1 MDLMKNEKLLLLVV
15 SIVCLMVMDS
25 CEVKSQ
31 DPIEVLLPIDSLR
44 LLTIHPQDYYGR
56 SSVFFTQE
64 ARAKPEAV
72 KQYCKVVYK
81 ASEITETM
89 VVNQSAIVTINETS
103 GIAVNFN
110 DVIEGD
116 LNQAVSN
123 FNSISDITIDSLS
136 YSFSN
141 LIGNENASI
150 VSASLKINDFTVSV
164 VSDLNIAQE
173 IDNESVFQIT
183 DLNILDQLE
192 TSFLNNSS
200 VTLNLSG
207 MAISD
212 EGDVSF
218 EKAIAMQL
226 TASF

>member
-1 MDLMKNEKLLLLVV
+1 MKKLFPFLLALIVV
-15 SIVCLMVMDS
+15 QS
-25 CEVKSQ
+25 CEEPV
-31 DPIEVLLPIDSLR
+31 
-44 LLTIHPQDYYGR
+44 
-56 SSVFFTQE
+56 
-64 ARAKPEAV
+64 
-72 KQYCKVVYK
+72 
-81 ASEITETM
+81 EITETM
-89 VVNQSAIVTINETS
+89 AINQSATITINETN
-103 GIAVNFN
+103 GTAVNFN

-116 LNQAVSN
+116 LNQVISN
-123 FNSISDITIDSLS
+123 FISINDITIDSLS

-150 VSASLKINDFTVSV
+150 INASIEINGITVAV
-164 VSDLNIAQE
+164 VSEVNIAQE

-183 DLNILDQLE
+183 DLNVLDQLE

-207 MAISD
+207 MAISE

-218 EKAIAMQL
+218 DIGISMQL

>member
-1 MDLMKNEKLLLLVV
+1 MKKLFPFLLALIVV
-15 SIVCLMVMDS
+15 QS
-25 CEVKSQ
+25 CEEPV
-31 DPIEVLLPIDSLR
+31 
-44 LLTIHPQDYYGR
+44 
-56 SSVFFTQE
+56 
-64 ARAKPEAV
+64 
-72 KQYCKVVYK
+72 
-81 ASEITETM
+81 EITETM
-89 VVNQSAIVTINETS
+89 AINQSATITINETNGS
-103 GIAVNFN
+103 AVNFN

-116 LNQAVSN
+116 LNQVISN
-123 FNSISDITIDSLS
+123 FISINDITIDSLS

-150 VSASLKINDFTVSV
+150 VNASIEINGITVAV
-164 VSDLNIAQE
+164 VSEVNIAQE

-183 DLNILDQLE
+183 DLNVLDQLE

-207 MAISD
+207 MAISE

-218 EKAIAMQL
+218 DIGISMQL

>member
-1 MDLMKNEKLLLLVV
+1 MKKLFPFLLVLFV
-15 SIVCLMVMDS
+15 VQS
-25 CEVKSQ
+25 CEEPV
-31 DPIEVLLPIDSLR
+31 
-44 LLTIHPQDYYGR
+44 
-56 SSVFFTQE
+56 
-64 ARAKPEAV
+64 
-72 KQYCKVVYK
+72 
-81 ASEITETM
+81 EITETM
-89 VVNQSAIVTINETS
+89 VVNQSTIVTINQTNGTS
-103 GIAVNFN
+103 VSFN

-116 LNQAVSN
+116 LNQVVSN
-123 FNSISDITIDSLS
+123 FNSITDITIDSLT

-150 VSASLKINDFTVSV
+150 VSASIEINGITVAV

-183 DLNILDQLE
+183 DLNVLDQLE

-200 VTLNLSG
+200 VALNLSG
-207 MAISD
+207 MAISE

-218 EKAIAMQL
+218 EIGVSMQL

>member
-1 MDLMKNEKLLLLVV
+1 MKKLFPFLLALIVV
-15 SIVCLMVMDS
+15 QS
-25 CEVKSQ
+25 CEEPV
-31 DPIEVLLPIDSLR
+31 
-44 LLTIHPQDYYGR
+44 
-56 SSVFFTQE
+56 
-64 ARAKPEAV
+64 
-72 KQYCKVVYK
+72 
-81 ASEITETM
+81 EITETM
-89 VVNQSAIVTINETS
+89 AINQSATITINETN
-103 GIAVNFN
+103 GTAVNFN

-116 LNQAVSN
+116 LNQVISN
-123 FNSISDITIDSLS
+123 FISINDITIDSLS

-150 VSASLKINDFTVSV
+150 VNASIEINGITVAV
-164 VSDLNIAQE
+164 VSEVNIAQE

-183 DLNILDQLE
+183 DLNVLDQLE

-207 MAISD
+207 MAISE

-218 EKAIAMQL
+218 DIELSMQL

>member
-1 MDLMKNEKLLLLVV
+1 MKNVLPFLFALIL
-15 SIVCLMVMDS
+15 IYS
-25 CEVKSQ
+25 CE
-31 DPIEVLLPIDSLR
+31 E
-44 LLTIHPQDYYGR
+44 
-56 SSVFFTQE
+56 SV
-64 ARAKPEAV
+64 
-72 KQYCKVVYK
+72 
-81 ASEITETM
+81 EITETM
-89 VVNQSAIVTINETS
+89 VINQSAIVTINETS

-218 EKAIAMQL
+218 EIVISMQL

>member
-1 MDLMKNEKLLLLVV
+1 MKKLFPFLLVLFV
-15 SIVCLMVMDS
+15 VQS
-25 CEVKSQ
+25 CEEPV
-31 DPIEVLLPIDSLR
+31 
-44 LLTIHPQDYYGR
+44 
-56 SSVFFTQE
+56 
-64 ARAKPEAV
+64 
-72 KQYCKVVYK
+72 
-81 ASEITETM
+81 EITETM
-89 VVNQSAIVTINETS
+89 VVNQSTIVTINQTNGTS
-103 GIAVNFN
+103 VSFN

-116 LNQAVSN
+116 LNQVVSN
-123 FNSISDITIDSLS
+123 FNSITDITIDSLT

-150 VSASLKINDFTVSV
+150 VNAAIEINGITVAV

-183 DLNILDQLE
+183 DLNVLDQLE
-192 TSFLNNSS
+192 TSFLNNSA

-207 MAISD
+207 MAISE

-218 EKAIAMQL
+218 EIGVSMQL

>member
-1 MDLMKNEKLLLLVV
+1 MKKLFSFLLALIVV
-15 SIVCLMVMDS
+15 QS
-25 CEVKSQ
+25 CEEPV
-31 DPIEVLLPIDSLR
+31 
-44 LLTIHPQDYYGR
+44 
-56 SSVFFTQE
+56 
-64 ARAKPEAV
+64 
-72 KQYCKVVYK
+72 
-81 ASEITETM
+81 EITETM
-89 VVNQSAIVTINETS
+89 VVNQSTIVTINQTNGTS
-103 GIAVNFN
+103 VSFN

-116 LNQAVSN
+116 LNQVVSN
-123 FNSISDITIDSLS
+123 FNSITDITIDSLT

-150 VSASLKINDFTVSV
+150 VSASIEINGITVAV

-183 DLNILDQLE
+183 DLNVLDQLE
-192 TSFLNNSS
+192 TSFLNNSA

-207 MAISD
+207 MAISE

-218 EKAIAMQL
+218 EIGVSMQL

>member
-1 MDLMKNEKLLLLVV
+1 MKNVLPFLFALIL
-15 SIVCLMVMDS
+15 IYS
-25 CEVKSQ
+25 CE
-31 DPIEVLLPIDSLR
+31 E
-44 LLTIHPQDYYGR
+44 
-56 SSVFFTQE
+56 SV
-64 ARAKPEAV
+64 
-72 KQYCKVVYK
+72 
-81 ASEITETM
+81 EITETM
-89 VVNQSAIVTINETS
+89 VVNQSTIVTINQTNGTS
-103 GIAVNFN
+103 VSFN

-116 LNQAVSN
+116 LNQVVSN
-123 FNSISDITIDSLS
+123 FNSITDITIDSLT

-150 VSASLKINDFTVSV
+150 VSASIEINGITVAV

-183 DLNILDQLE
+183 DLNVLDQLE

-200 VTLNLSG
+200 VALNLSG
-207 MAISD
+207 MAISE

-218 EKAIAMQL
+218 EIGVSMQL

>member
-1 MDLMKNEKLLLLVV
+1 MKNVFPFLFALIL
-15 SIVCLMVMDS
+15 IYS
-25 CEVKSQ
+25 CE
-31 DPIEVLLPIDSLR
+31 E
-44 LLTIHPQDYYGR
+44 
-56 SSVFFTQE
+56 SV
-64 ARAKPEAV
+64 
-72 KQYCKVVYK
+72 
-81 ASEITETM
+81 EITETM
-89 VVNQSAIVTINETS
+89 VVNQSAMVTINETS
-103 GIAVNFN
+103 GIAVDFN

-150 VSASLKINDFTVSV
+150 VNAFIEINGITVAV
-164 VSDLNIAQE
+164 VSEVNIAQE

-183 DLNILDQLE
+183 DLNVLDQLE

-207 MAISD
+207 MAISE

-218 EKAIAMQL
+218 DIGISMQL